1 MSVRV
6 LTQINKQVY
15 VCVCVLESVHLLNGS
30 EQTVM
35 LEPKGRPGHQAE
47 NKRRRPHRVL
57 LVSEHP
63 QNILQVHGERGQK
76 VPQRP
81 QEPLRGHPA
90 L

>member
-1 MSVRV
+1 MSVGV
-6 LTQINKQVY
+6 LTQVYKQ
-15 VCVCVLESVHLLNGS
+15 VCVCVCVCYLLDGS
-30 EQTVM
+30 EQNVT
-35 LEPKGRPGHQAE
+35 LEPKQVRPGHQAE
-47 NKRRRPHRVL
+47 NERRRPHRVL

-90 L
+90 M